1 VYRERISASAVG
13 GWRSPWMYGPQQ
25 LSRLGPP
32 HGQDIDSA
40 YTICAMTTLTVWRR
54 CSSCKAEIGF
64 TKQYWV
70 CSVSTCTRTRTGYF
84 FCSVPCWE
92 AHLPMMRHREAFA
105 VEQRSPTAA
114 QWQEQLEEDPDE
126 ADQEERAPVPEARR
140 KVVTSAPPP
149 PAALADAD
157 DKDILI
163 VVSKLKKY
171 IRDRSGMNTSDNVM
185 ALLSDHVRLI
195 ADLCIQAARDAGRK
209 TVLDRDVPPTRR

>member
-1 VYRERISASAVG
+1 
-13 GWRSPWMYGPQQ
+13 
-25 LSRLGPP
+25 
-32 HGQDIDSA
+32 
-40 YTICAMTTLTVWRR
+40 MTTLTVWRR

-64 TKQYWV
+64 SKPYWV

-149 PAALADAD
+149 AAALADAD
-157 DKDILI
+157 DKDILV

-185 ALLSDHVRLI
+185 PMLSDHLRWV

-209 TVLDRDVPPTRR
+209 TVLDRDVPPVPRR